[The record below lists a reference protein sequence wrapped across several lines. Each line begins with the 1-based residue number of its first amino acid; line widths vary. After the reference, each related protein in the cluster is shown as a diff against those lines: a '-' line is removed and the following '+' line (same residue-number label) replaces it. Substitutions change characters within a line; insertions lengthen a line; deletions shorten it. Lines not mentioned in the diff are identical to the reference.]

1 MFLDVRPERSDVGVA
16 AIRRQQQRLGLV
28 AVDRGEHHAP
38 TAVRQRGGVD
48 PFGREDVVVSRVE
61 VRCLGARVGEHDAE
75 LDAPVLDPR
84 VEARHLLGQRTAGLR
99 PDAVGGKHR
108 ASAASTLTAPLLVA
122 KVSVRSVTL
131 SDSSR

>member
-61 VRCLGARVGEHDAE
+61 VRCLGAGRGEHDAE

-84 VEARHLLGQRTAGLR
+84 VEARYLLGQRTACLR
-99 PDAVGGKHR
+99 PD
-108 ASAASTLTAPLLVA
+108 
-122 KVSVRSVTL
+122 
-131 SDSSR
+131 